1 MLEAGVFYR
10 ESALWL
16 TFCGVLSV
24 LYTCGIALAILILL
38 KLIFLNLFDPRRV
51 AHEEPRA
58 TTKDKLESS
67 SARLQTHL
75 ASMEDIIQTIRD
87 KHNKAKN
94 GTS

>member
-1 MLEAGVFYR
+1 MLEAGVFYG

-16 TFCGVLSV
+16 TFCAVLSV
-24 LYTCGIALAILILL
+24 LYTCGMVLATLILL
-38 KLIFLNLFDPRRV
+38 KLIFLSLFDPRRV

-58 TTKDKLESS
+58 TMKDKLESS
-67 SARLQTHL
+67 SAKIQTHL
-75 ASMEDIIQTIRD
+75 ASMEDVIQTMQD